1 MSILSFA
8 AVDIGLAREDD
19 LDALLDV
26 ERRSNPHPW
35 TREHFEDALR
45 SGYLCYIARE
55 AAPPTPTASM
65 TTQGEGQVVG
75 FAIARVLVDDA
86 ELLLIAVHPS
96 HRRSGCATL
105 LLNALAA
112 RLNDNAKSPLHLEVR
127 LSNTSAIAFYEARG
141 FLRSGLR
148 KNYYPNGVLGNQRE
162 DALLMQKVL

>member
-1 MSILSFA
+1 MSSLSFA
-8 AVDIGLAREDD
+8 AVDIDLAREDD

-45 SGYLCYIARE
+45 SGYLCYVARE
-55 AAPPTPTASM
+55 ATNATNATNAA
-65 TTQGEGQVVG
+65 QVEGQVVG

-112 RLNDNAKSPLHLEVR
+112 RLVDNAKSPLHLEVR
-127 LSNTSAIAFYEARG
+127 ASNTSAIAFYEARG
-141 FLRSGLR
+141 FSRSGLR